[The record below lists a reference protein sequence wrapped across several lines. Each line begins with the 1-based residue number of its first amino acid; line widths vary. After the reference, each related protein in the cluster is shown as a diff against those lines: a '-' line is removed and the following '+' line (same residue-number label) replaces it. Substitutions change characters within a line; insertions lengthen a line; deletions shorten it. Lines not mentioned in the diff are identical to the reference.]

1 MTHFLLFYIK
11 IINNQMNKWSIIYDD
26 YCWDRPLFYVLL
38 NELSCVWQATVWRLT
53 YLMGTTRWEPRLL
66 TSFIFIDKGRVIL
79 KTPKWR
85 PLVFSW
91 FLVYLTESCEEN
103 MYRFMIFLIFIY
115 YMNLNQF
122 IQRNCVIESNK
133 YNGLCRDQYWILNT

>member
-11 IINNQMNKWSIIYDD
+11 MINKQMNKWSIIYDD
-26 YCWDRPLFYVLL
+26 FCWDRPLFYVLL

-66 TSFIFIDKGRVIL
+66 TSFIFKGRVIL
-79 KTPKWR
+79 KTHKWK

-103 MYRFMIFLIFIY
+103 MYMILLIFIY
-115 YMNLNQF
+115 YMNLYEL
-122 IQRNCVIESNK
+122 IHRICVIECNK
-133 YNGLCRDQYWILNT
+133 YNGLCKDQYWILNT